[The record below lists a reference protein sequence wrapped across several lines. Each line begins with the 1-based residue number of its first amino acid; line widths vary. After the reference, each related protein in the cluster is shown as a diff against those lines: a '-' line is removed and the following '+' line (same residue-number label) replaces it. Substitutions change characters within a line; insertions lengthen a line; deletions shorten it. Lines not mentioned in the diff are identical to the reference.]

1 MTQQDALLEIKNLC
15 CSFPASSG
23 SVFAVNGL
31 NLQIQPG
38 EVHALIG
45 ESGCGKSVT
54 ARTILGLETEHNARV
69 SGEIWFRGQDLL
81 KLSERELRKIRGKD
95 IAMIFQDPGSSLSPL
110 MKAGKQIAEAV
121 TNHFDDSG
129 DTLQSKVAGLLSQ
142 TGLDPG
148 VAALYPFELSG
159 GMQQRLMI
167 AQAIACSPSL
177 LVADEATTALDVTI
191 QKQILDLL
199 RSLQRRLSLSTLFI
213 THNFAVVHEI
223 ADRVSVM
230 YAGQIVES
238 APVAELLAN
247 PLHPYT
253 KGLIACIPRSGT
265 KPLPV
270 IPGFPPRLKQ
280 PPHLCPFAPRCPSAI
295 DQCRATPPTPMF
307 TTHNHEVRCHH
318 LPWRAPEGL
327 S

>member
-1 MTQQDALLEIKNLC
+1 MTQTGALLEIKNLC
-15 CSFPASSG
+15 CSFPVSGG

-31 NLQIQPG
+31 DLRIRPG
-38 EVHALIG
+38 ETHALIG

-54 ARTILGLETEHNARV
+54 ARAILGLETERNAQI
-69 SGEIWFRGQDLL
+69 SGEIWFRGRDLL
-81 KLSERELRKIRGKD
+81 GLGERELRKIRGKD

-121 TNHFDDSG
+121 TNHFDESG
-129 DTLQSKVAGLLSQ
+129 DALQAKVAGLLAQ
-142 TGLDPG
+142 VGLEPG
-148 VAALYPFELSG
+148 VADLYPFEMSG

-167 AQAIACSPSL
+167 AEAIACSPAL
-177 LVADEATTALDVTI
+177 LIADEATTALDVTI
-191 QKQILDLL
+191 QKQILDLF
-199 RSLQRRLSLSTLFI
+199 RSLQHRLSLSALFI

-238 APVAELLAN
+238 ASPAELLSN

-253 KGLIACIPRSGT
+253 KGLIACIPRGGT

-270 IPGFPPRLKQ
+270 IPGFPPRLSQ
-280 PPHLCPFAPRCPSAI
+280 PPHLCPFAPRCPSAA
-295 DQCRATPPTPMF
+295 DQCHTTPPEPTSV
-307 TTHNHEVRCHH
+307 TNDHEVRC
-318 LPWRAPEGL
+318 LCAG
-327 S
+327 

>member
-1 MTQQDALLEIKNLC
+1 MTQTGALLEIKNLC
-15 CSFPASSG
+15 CSFPASGG

-31 NLQIQPG
+31 NLRIQPG
-38 EVHALIG
+38 EAHALIG

-54 ARTILGLETEHNARV
+54 ARAILGLETERNARI
-69 SGEIWFRGQDLL
+69 SGEIWFRGRDLL
-81 KLSERELRKIRGKD
+81 RLGERELRKIRGKD

-129 DTLQSKVAGLLSQ
+129 DALKAKVAGLLAQ
-142 TGLDPG
+142 VGLDPG
-148 VAALYPFELSG
+148 IAALYPCELSG

-167 AQAIACSPSL
+167 AEAIACSPAL
-177 LVADEATTALDVTI
+177 LIADEATTALDVTI
-191 QKQILDLL
+191 QKQILDLF
-199 RSLQRRLSLSTLFI
+199 RSLQRRLSLSALFI

-238 APVAELLAN
+238 APSAELLSN

-253 KGLIACIPRSGT
+253 KGLIACIPRGGT

-270 IPGFPPRLKQ
+270 IPGFPPRLRQ
-280 PPHLCPFAPRCPSAI
+280 PPHLCPFAPRCPSATGK
-295 DQCRATPPTPMF
+295 CRTTPPEPASVTN
-307 TTHNHEVRCHH
+307 NHEVRC
-318 LPWRAPEGL
+318 LCAG
-327 S
+327 